1 MPPSMPPIFCL
12 DCLVHLL
19 DGFVARGHHHVLQ
32 HFDVAG
38 HFGVDL
44 HRQQILVAVHLDG
57 DHAAAGR
64 GLHLDQGDFLLHLL
78 LHLLRLA
85 HHLLHVAG

>member
-1 MPPSMPPIFCL
+1 MPPSMPPIFGL
-12 DCLVHLL
+12 DLRLHLL
-19 DGFVARGHHHVLQ
+19 DGLAAGGDDHVLQ
-32 HFDVAG
+32 HLDVAG

-44 HRQQILVAVHLDG
+44 DGEHVLLPVHLHR
-57 DHAAAGR
+57 DHAAAG
-64 GLHLDQGDFLLHLL
+64 GGFDADLGDLLLELL